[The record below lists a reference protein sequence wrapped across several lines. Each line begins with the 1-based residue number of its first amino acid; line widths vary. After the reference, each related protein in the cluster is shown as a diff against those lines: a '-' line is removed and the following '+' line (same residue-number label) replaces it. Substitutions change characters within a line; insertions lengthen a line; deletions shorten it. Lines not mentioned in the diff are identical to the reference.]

1 MRREFYSSTKRSYV
15 AKDKAQKKKKKT
27 IVRGIRLRL
36 EIETNQLITLWY

>member
-15 AKDKAQKKKKKT
+15 AKDKAQKKKKT